1 MIQKLSETT
10 QVSKFIR
17 NFATDMYNLREAW
30 IKMNGQLPFEQ
41 WDGRMY
47 CKQTDAAITFRTNK
61 TQGFIAAYSFTLVT
75 EGWLTIAYNGQKI
88 TLKPD
93 DLYIYSPGLEV
104 AVLDASEDY
113 RGICLLA
120 DEHLTIE
127 SPTVH
132 DLVNIAYMPIV
143 YLHEPKIALPHDE
156 ARRLEDK
163 MHEII
168 GYLHSDHI
176 YKSKILQMLY
186 AVFLLDVQSVQTKAI
201 SERRVP
207 QRVEDI
213 FIGFIRLLPRHFA
226 RHHDIAFY
234 AAALHISSVYLSR
247 IVRQVTGR
255 TVVDYINQ
263 HLLMEASYL
272 LRTTSL
278 SITQIADRL
287 NFADTPSFSKFFS
300 RLKGMSPRQYR
311 AEK

>member
-1 MIQKLSETT
+1 
-10 QVSKFIR
+10 
-17 NFATDMYNLREAW
+17 MYSLREAW

-47 CKQTDAAITFRTNK
+47 CIETDSAITFRANK
-61 TQGFIAAYSFTLVT
+61 TQGFMAAYTFTLVI
-75 EGWLTIAYNGQKI
+75 EGWLTIVYNGQEL
-88 TLKPD
+88 TLLPN

-104 AVLDASEDY
+104 TIVAASENY

-132 DLVNIAYMPIV
+132 DLVNIAYAPIV
-143 YLHEPKIALPHDE
+143 QLHEPKIALHNDD

-163 MHEII
+163 MREIE

-176 YKSKILQMLY
+176 YKTKILQMLY
-186 AVFLLDVQSVQTKAI
+186 AVFVLDVQNAQAKAI
-201 SERRVP
+201 SKRQVP
-207 QRVEDI
+207 QRVEEI
-213 FIGFIRLLPRHFA
+213 FFGFIRLLPRHFA
-226 RHHDIAFY
+226 QHHDITFY
-234 AAALHISSVYLSR
+234 ASSLNISSVYLSR
-247 IVRQVTGR
+247 IVRMVTGR
-255 TVVDYINQ
+255 TVLDYINQ

-278 SITQIADRL
+278 SVTQIADRL

-300 RLKGMSPRQYR
+300 LKKGVTPKEYR
-311 AEK
+311 KM

>member
-1 MIQKLSETT
+1 
-10 QVSKFIR
+10 
-17 NFATDMYNLREAW
+17 MYSLREAW
-30 IKMNGQLPFEQ
+30 VRMIGQLPFEQ

-47 CKQTDAAITFRTNK
+47 CQQTDAALTFRTNK
-61 TQGFIAAYSFTLVT
+61 TQGFMAAYSFTLVT
-75 EGWLTIAYNGQKI
+75 EGWLTIVYNGQEL
-88 TLKPD
+88 TLQPD

-104 AVLDASEDY
+104 TVLAASDNY

-132 DLVNIAYMPIV
+132 DLVNIAYVPIV
-143 YLHEPKIALPHDE
+143 YLHEPKIALPHDD

-186 AVFLLDVQSVQTKAI
+186 AVFLLDVQSAQTRAI

-213 FIGFIRLLPRHFA
+213 FIGFIRLLPQHFA
-226 RHHDIAFY
+226 EHHDIAFY
-234 AAALHISSVYLSR
+234 AAALNISTVYLSR

-278 SITQIADRL
+278 SIAQIAARL
-287 NFADTPSFSKFFS
+287 HFADAPSFSKFFS
-300 RLKGMSPRQYR
+300 RKKGVTPKDYR
-311 AEK
+311 ARS